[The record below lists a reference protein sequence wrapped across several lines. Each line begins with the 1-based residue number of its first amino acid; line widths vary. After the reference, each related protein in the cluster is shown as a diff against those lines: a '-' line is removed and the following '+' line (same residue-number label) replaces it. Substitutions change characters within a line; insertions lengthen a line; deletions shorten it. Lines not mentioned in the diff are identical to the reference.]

1 MDSRESELYQRLA
14 EFELDDPASDHCFSD
29 KLAKANRWS
38 TDYARRT
45 VEEYKRFLF
54 LAVTAGHIV
63 TPSDQVDQAW
73 HQHLTYTESYWKELC
88 AEVLGQEI
96 HHGPSKGGADE
107 TRKYRE
113 LYEQTLDSY
122 RAAFGEEPPEDIWPD
137 TNTRFGSDLACC
149 RVNTSQNWV
158 IPKPAKCIKQLL
170 RPLRQETLALGV
182 VPLVFAA
189 WNPFDLRGPEF
200 MVLFGLSYV
209 FSVAIAITLRST
221 LRRVHPQTIGRP
233 PETLNDPYEVA
244 YLAGGESRVAQAA
257 TGLLVHSGVFE
268 VQRSSKTLVA
278 NLPLPSS
285 AHEIEEAVYSAAVA
299 TNGKAEGRHFSS
311 FAGSALTTIRNSLAE
326 KGLIETASSFAA
338 AQFWSLVVM
347 CPVLVLGV
355 VKLNVGLSRQK
366 PVGFLI
372 AGLVVVVATMVWFA
386 IRRPHRTAA
395 GNRLLGQLTGEL
407 RSGDRV
413 EKVSHDGGLEGSDLA
428 YGIALLGLTTALPAT
443 DPTLK
448 LFTTSKA
455 SSFGGCGISDAGGG
469 CGGGGCSGGG
479 CGGCGG

>member
-1 MDSRESELYQRLA
+1 
-14 EFELDDPASDHCFSD
+14 
-29 KLAKANRWS
+29 
-38 TDYARRT
+38 
-45 VEEYKRFLF
+45 
-54 LAVTAGHIV
+54 
-63 TPSDQVDQAW
+63 
-73 HQHLTYTESYWKELC
+73 
-88 AEVLGQEI
+88 
-96 HHGPSKGGADE
+96 
-107 TRKYRE
+107 
-113 LYEQTLDSY
+113 
-122 RAAFGEEPPEDIWPD
+122 
-137 TNTRFGSDLACC
+137 
-149 RVNTSQNWV
+149 
-158 IPKPAKCIKQLL
+158 
-170 RPLRQETLALGV
+170 LALAV

-189 WNPFDLRGPEF
+189 WNPFDLKGPEF
-200 MVLFGLSYV
+200 LVLFGLSYV
-209 FSVAIAITLRST
+209 FSFAIALTLRST
-221 LRRVHPQTIGRP
+221 LRREHPKTIGQP
-233 PETLNDPYEVA
+233 PEDLEDPYEAA

-278 NLPLPSS
+278 NLPLPSN

-311 FAGSALTTIRNSLAE
+311 FADSALTTIRNRLAE

-347 CPVLVLGV
+347 CPVLILGI

-395 GNRLLGQLTGEL
+395 GNRLLGQLTGAY

-413 EKVSHDGGLEGSDLA
+413 EQVSPDGRMGDSDLA
-428 YGIALLGLTTALPAT
+428 YSIGLLGLATALPAT

-448 LFTTSKA
+448 LFSTSNA
-455 SSFGGCGISDAGGG
+455 SNFGGSGSSDG
-469 CGGGGCSGGG
+469 GGG